1 MGNLADL
8 VRRAA
13 ESAPGKTALVAEGR
27 SLTWA
32 DLDAAV
38 DRLATGLIEQ
48 GLTAGDRVGV
58 LLPNGSDFVTSYFAI
73 LRAGLV
79 AMPLNISYTAP
90 EIAHQVEDAAARL
103 VITEAG
109 LAERAGPAP
118 VLVVGSPDWE
128 TASTAAA
135 WAGDAGARDA
145 DLAVLLYTS
154 GTTGRPKGAMLTHA
168 ALLANLDQLARI
180 RPPVVANDDVVLLVL
195 PLFHV
200 YGLNAGLGMM
210 VHAGATGVRT
220 CAA

>member
-90 EIAHQVEDAAARL
+90 ELAHQVEDA
-103 VITEAG
+103 
-109 LAERAGPAP
+109 
-118 VLVVGSPDWE
+118 
-128 TASTAAA
+128 
-135 WAGDAGARDA
+135 
-145 DLAVLLYTS
+145 
-154 GTTGRPKGAMLTHA
+154 
-168 ALLANLDQLARI
+168 
-180 RPPVVANDDVVLLVL
+180 
-195 PLFHV
+195 
-200 YGLNAGLGMM
+200 
-210 VHAGATGVRT
+210 GATGVLADRFDPVDT
-220 CAA
+220 LALIREHKVTNIVGAPPMYVAWSLLPDLGDAFASVRLAVSGAAPLPADVMTRFADVAGVQVHEGYGLTETAPV